1 MQVEMVKENDDGSAI
16 FTFEMTPEE
25 TKSFVLLGIKT
36 AMLAGIKDAE
46 SWAADNPAEDE
57 DEIKVGL
64 SD

>member
-36 AMLAGIKDAE
+36 AMLAAIKDAE
-46 SWAADNPAEDE
+46 SWDVYAED
-57 DEIKVGL
+57 DIKVGL